1 MRFFR
6 SSSIPVR
13 LYALTAVFGLGL
25 VVSSGVALKT
35 RWEALR
41 SARVTELEAVTETAK
56 GIIERERL
64 LAADGHITVE
74 EAKTRALAEISAM
87 RYGNGDYV
95 GVITRQGLQLYNPNP
110 KVIGLNMTNLPDVK
124 GNYYFT
130 DVAPR
135 AVRDGSASVEYFF
148 PRAGGDIPVQKVS
161 VFRYYQAWD
170 WLVLSG
176 AYLDDLDALFWASAG
191 WQIGV
196 ATVTFLILIG
206 VATLVIRSIVR
217 PIDSL
222 KGSMAQLAT
231 GATDVAVGHVTLEN
245 EIGSMA
251 RSVLVFKDAAAEK
264 RQLEAATA
272 EHRRVAEE
280 ERSKA
285 EAQRAAAAQQQ
296 ADVVEALATGLG
308 RLSAGDLTNRLAEA
322 FAPEYEN
329 LRRDFNAAMENLQTA
344 MGVIVSNT
352 AGIRSG
358 TQEITQAADD
368 LSRRTEQQAAS
379 LEETAAALDEITTTV
394 RKTAEGANQTREVV
408 SAAKAGAEHSGQVVR
423 DAVTAMSEIESS
435 ARQIG
440 QIIGVI
446 DEIAF
451 QTNLLALNA
460 GVEAARAGE
469 SGRGFAV
476 VASEVRALAQ
486 RSADAAKEIKSL
498 ILTSSQHVDRGVK
511 LVGETGGAL
520 SQIVKQ
526 VTEINALVAEIAA
539 SAQEQATGLHQV
551 NTAVNQM
558 DQMTQQNA
566 AMVEESTAASHSL
579 ARDAEELATLTQRFQ
594 LGGEE
599 VVAAP
604 PVRPVRRPAAA
615 PVVQMRAAAGGAR
628 RGGATAARKPA
639 ADRDDWEE
647 F

>member
-1 MRFFR
+1 LRFFR

-13 LYALTAVFGLGL
+13 LYTLTAVLGIGLI
-25 VVSSGVALKT
+25 VSSGMALTT

-41 SARVTELEAVTETAK
+41 SARITELEAVTETAR

-64 LAADGHITVE
+64 LSADGHITVE
-74 EAKTRALAEISAM
+74 EAKARALAEISAM

-95 GVITRQGLQLYNPNP
+95 GVITRQGLQLANPNP
-110 KVIGLNMTNLPDVK
+110 KVVGLNMTNLPDVK
-124 GNYYFT
+124 GNYYFN

-135 AVRDGSASVEYFF
+135 AVRDGIATVGYWF
-148 PRAGGDIPVQKVS
+148 PRAGEQVPVQKVS
-161 VFRYYQAWD
+161 VFRYYQPWD

-176 AYLDDLDALFWASAG
+176 AYMDDLDAVFWASAS

-196 ATVTFLILIG
+196 GAVTFLILIG
-206 VATLVIRSIVR
+206 AATLIIRSIVR

-222 KGSMAQLAT
+222 KGSMALLAT
-231 GATDVAVGHVTLEN
+231 GETDVVVGHVALEN

-264 RQLEAATA
+264 RRLEATA
-272 EHRRVAEE
+272 AEERRVAEE
-280 ERSKA
+280 HRQQA
-285 EAQRAAAAQQQ
+285 EARRAAAAQQQ
-296 ADVVEALATGLG
+296 ADVVEALADGLG

-329 LRRDFNAAMENLQTA
+329 LRRDFNAAMENLQAA
-344 MGVIVSNT
+344 MGVIVSNS

-520 SQIVKQ
+520 AQIVKQ

-566 AMVEESTAASHSL
+566 AMVEQSTAASHSL
-579 ARDAEELATLTQRFQ
+579 AKEAEELVALTERFQ
-594 LGGEE
+594 LGEE
-599 VVAAP
+599 AVAAP
-604 PVRPVRRPAAA
+604 PTRPARRAPAA
-615 PVVQMRAAAGGAR
+615 SVVQMRTTAAGAR
-628 RGGATAARKPA
+628 RGGAAAVRKA
-639 ADRDDWEE
+639 APDREDWEE